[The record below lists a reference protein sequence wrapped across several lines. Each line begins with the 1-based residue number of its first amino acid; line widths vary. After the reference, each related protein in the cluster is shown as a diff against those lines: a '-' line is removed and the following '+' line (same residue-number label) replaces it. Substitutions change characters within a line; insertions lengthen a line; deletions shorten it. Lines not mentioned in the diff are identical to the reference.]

1 MTADAHG
8 SMLRVGWTASGF
20 LVQVEGQG
28 TLAESPALEEFAAR
42 SLDDSSGSST
52 LAVDL
57 SRCDYLDS
65 TFLGCLVNLHRK
77 YNRTSPHRFQVAAS
91 CDKRQKLLAPTRLD
105 HLLDVT
111 DVCPEPIA
119 DVLEVSHPILAGADL
134 GRHIMECH
142 RRLAELEGSQ
152 AASFRSIA
160 DQLARELAEPPGA
173 GGSATKEHLLPPR

>member
-1 MTADAHG
+1 MTAATHV

-20 LVQVEGQG
+20 LVQVEGRG
-28 TLAESPALEEFAAR
+28 TLTESPALEEFAAR

-77 YNRTSPHRFQVAAS
+77 YNRTSPHRFRVAAS

-142 RRLAELEGSQ
+142 RRLAELGGSQ

-160 DQLARELAEPPGA
+160 DQLARELGEPGA
-173 GGSATKEHLLPPR
+173 GGSPPEEHVLPPR